1 MVIVE
6 KVLGAL
12 AMPLGTALLAG
23 VLAIVALA
31 FHRRRMGMAI
41 IAFSTIWLWFWS
53 MPIVAKTVSMQLASD
68 HYPERLAALPE
79 ADAIVL
85 LSGDVRPVTE
95 RQPYPLLSF
104 SGDRAWHAFRL
115 WRSGKAPV
123 IIVAGGRVWGGSE
136 IRPAAAILSDFLK
149 DLGVPESAIVREE
162 RSRNTRQ
169 NAEYSAE
176 LARRIGVEKVLL
188 VTHTWHMR
196 RAEQAFQR
204 TGLEVFPASF
214 DAGPKYTRR
223 IMDLLPRAGALNGG
237 MRSFHEYLGQLFYR
251 LRSSISGSA
260 TNAEAS

>member
-1 MVIVE
+1 MVVVE
-6 KVLGAL
+6 KVLGTL

-53 MPIVAKTVSMQLASD
+53 MPIVAKTLAMQLASD
-68 HYPERLAALPE
+68 HYPEQLAALPE

-85 LSGDVRPVTE
+85 LSGDVRPATE

-123 IIVAGGRVWGGSE
+123 IIVAGGAVWGSE
-136 IRPAAAILSDFLK
+136 VRPAAAILSDFLK

-176 LARRIGVEKVLL
+176 MARRIGVEKVLL
-188 VTHTWHMR
+188 VTHTWHMQ

-204 TGLEVFPASF
+204 TGLEVVPASF
-214 DAGPKYTRR
+214 DAGPKYSRR

-260 TNAEAS
+260 ANAEAP

>member
-1 MVIVE
+1 MVLLE

-31 FHRRRMGMAI
+31 FHRRRTGMAI

-53 MPIVAKTVSMQLASD
+53 MPIVAKTLAMQLVSD
-68 HYPERLAALPE
+68 HYPERMAALPE

-95 RQPYPLLSF
+95 RQPYPMLSI
-104 SGDRAWHAFRL
+104 SGDRAWHAFRI

-123 IIVAGGRVWGGSE
+123 IIVAGGVVWGANV
-136 IRPAAAILSDFLK
+136 RPAAAILGDFLQ
-149 DLGVPESAIVREE
+149 DLGVPESAIHREE

-176 LARRIGVEKVLL
+176 LAEGIGVKKVLL
-188 VTHTWHMR
+188 VTNTWHMR
-196 RAEQAFQR
+196 RAERAFQR
-204 TGLEVFPASF
+204 AGFDVVPASF
-214 DAGPKYTRR
+214 DAGPTYRR
-223 IMDLLPRAGALNGG
+223 QIMDLLPRVSALNAG
-237 MRSFHEYLGQLFYR
+237 MRSFREYLGRMFYR
-251 LRSSISGSA
+251 FRSWITGAGAQSQ
-260 TNAEAS
+260 